1 MESEGTVDRQL
12 GMMTGLPN
20 STVHLLPPFQN
31 YMGEDARTVPGPDS
45 ESNEKLLF
53 LRENMVHLTNQL
65 SMPIIEVALVVSKYI
80 RIVLE
85 SLENA
90 ATMEG
95 EELPSIISEPLPI
108 EPGPVTGEVLG
119 IESFPL
125 EKLIERV
132 DQDRMDILD
141 TLVRTILIES
151 ELEFVT
157 TLQELR
163 EWELEIR
170 KQLSVVSTPGGL
182 FSPLSLQED
191 F

>member
-1 MESEGTVDRQL
+1 
-12 GMMTGLPN
+12 MTELPN
-20 STVHLLPPFQN
+20 STFHLLLPLQN
-31 YMGEDARTVPGPDS
+31 IMDEGRAVPTPNS
-45 ESNEKLLF
+45 EVNEKLLF

-90 ATMEG
+90 AEAAG
-95 EELPSIISEPLPI
+95 EELPTSILNPLPFDSDN
-108 EPGPVTGEVLG
+108 ENTELPG

-132 DQDRMDILD
+132 DYDRMDILD
-141 TLVRTILIES
+141 TMVRTILNES
-151 ELEFVT
+151 HMEFIPA
-157 TLQELR
+157 LQELR
-163 EWELEIR
+163 DWELEIR
-170 KQLSVVSTPGGL
+170 KQLSSASSPGAL
-182 FSPLSLQED
+182 FSPLSLRDD